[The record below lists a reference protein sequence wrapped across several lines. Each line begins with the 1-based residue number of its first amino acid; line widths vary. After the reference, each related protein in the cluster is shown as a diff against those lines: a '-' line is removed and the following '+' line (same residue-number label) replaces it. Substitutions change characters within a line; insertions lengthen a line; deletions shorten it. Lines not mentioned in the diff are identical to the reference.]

1 MYKGFFG
8 LVVLTLLI
16 GAHCVYLWHG
26 RREKKPAWST
36 GRKVWL
42 LLAAALYVCALAAG
56 LVVVLTGQDA
66 VISHAM
72 GVLALVL
79 ALWFDSMLSRACGEK
94 NDLEA

>member
-1 MYKGFFG
+1 MNIDIVFKIAAVGI
-8 LVVLTLLI
+8 LVAVLNQVLIRAGREEQAMMTTL
-16 GAHCVYLWHG
+16 
-26 RREKKPAWST
+26 
-36 GRKVWL
+36 
-42 LLAAALYVCALAAG
+42 AG

-79 ALWFDSMLSRACGEK
+79 ALLFDSMLSRACGEK

>member
-26 RREKKPAWST
+26 RREKKPTWST

-56 LVVVLTGQDA
+56 LVVVLTGQDDGHRHDNYIRDA
-66 VISHAM
+66 FGKVEC
-72 GVLALVL
+72 
-79 ALWFDSMLSRACGEK
+79 W
-94 NDLEA
+94 NP